1 MKKALVIS
9 GIACIVVGVAVL
21 VLLSVLWFSGPDTG
35 FAAGDMDRHF
45 IEEMIPHHE
54 DAVTMAELALT
65 RAEHPE
71 LKQLAETI
79 IRDQTREIEQMR
91 TWYTSW
97 YGVDAPRGDDAFRGR
112 GMGQG
117 MMGQGMMHDDADME
131 VLQAALVFDKEFIEQ
146 MIPHH
151 DDAIEMAELALSRA
165 EHPEIKQLAADIR
178 TTQTAENTQ
187 MREWYGEWFGAD
199 VPETRDSSAL
209 MGGMMGA
216 GVLDLEQLAT
226 AKPFDKAFI
235 EAMIPHHRMGIMMSR
250 MAGGMSGRPEMRQL
264 TSSIIEA
271 QGREIDEMQAWYD
284 EWYGR

>member
-97 YGVDAPRGDDAFRGR
+97 YGVDAPTNDEAFRGR
-112 GMGQG
+112 GMSGG
-117 MMGQGMMHDDADME
+117 MMGGGMMHDEADME
-131 VLQAALVFDKEFIEQ
+131 VLQAASVFDKEFIEQ

-151 DDAIEMAELALSRA
+151 QMGVMMAQMVLARTDRLEIEELARS
-165 EHPEIKQLAADIR
+165 IIR
-178 TTQTAENTQ
+178 TQTDEIEQ
-187 MREWYGEWFGAD
+187 MREWY
-199 VPETRDSSAL
+199 R
-209 MGGMMGA
+209 
-216 GVLDLEQLAT
+216 
-226 AKPFDKAFI
+226 
-235 EAMIPHHRMGIMMSR
+235 
-250 MAGGMSGRPEMRQL
+250 
-264 TSSIIEA
+264 
-271 QGREIDEMQAWYD
+271 AWY
-284 EWYGR
+284 E